1 MTRKTKKR
9 ASLTRKQIARSKKA
23 QRERRMV
30 IIGLTVVSVVIAI
43 VLGLGLYQEYV
54 AKPASPVAVVNGVP
68 IRTDAYQ
75 KMVRYRRL
83 LMLNYIANL
92 QAQKAQLDPADES
105 SQFLAQ
111 YLQQSIDQVQSQ
123 MLTLDM
129 QVLDNLIDEELI
141 RQEAAKNGLTVTEQ
155 EIDDAIRREV
165 ARGAGFV
172 TVPDATATAAAAV
185 EATATAAFFTPTPL
199 PTATPTLTVTAAVS
213 PTTPTPMVSP
223 APLPTPQVMTE
234 GQFLERYKAMLDT
247 LREEAGLSEADY
259 RRTIEADLLY
269 DKLQDLFANQVP
281 TSEEQVHA
289 RHILVE
295 TEEEAQAVLAR
306 LEAGEDF
313 ASLAKELSTDE
324 ATKEDGGDLG
334 WFPRGV
340 MVPEFEETAF
350 ALQPGETSDI
360 VQTSFGYHIILV
372 EERDPDR
379 ELEPYALEQRRASAL
394 SDWLE
399 EQRQSEA
406 VERYGPSDK
415 VPPEAAGP

>member
-1 MTRKTKKR
+1 MARKTRKPT
-9 ASLTRKQIARSKKA
+9 SLTRKQIARSKKA
-23 QRERRMV
+23 RREQRMI
-30 IIGLTVVSVVIAI
+30 IIGLTVVSVVIAV

-54 AKPASPVAVVNGVP
+54 AKPASPVAVVNEVP
-68 IRTDAYQ
+68 IRTDTYQ
-75 KMVRYRRL
+75 KRVRYQRL
-83 LMLNYIANL
+83 LTLNYIANL
-92 QAQKAQLDPADES
+92 QAQKARLDPADES

-234 GQFLERYKAMLDT
+234 GEFLERYKAMLDT
-247 LREEAGLSEADY
+247 LRKEAGLSEADY

-269 DKLQDLFANQVP
+269 DKLQDLFASQVP
-281 TSEEQVHA
+281 TSGEQVHA

-340 MVPEFEETAF
+340 MVPEFEEAAF
-350 ALQPGETSDI
+350 ALQPGEISDI

-379 ELEPYALEQRRASAL
+379 ELEPYALEQRQASAL
-394 SDWLE
+394 NDWLE
-399 EQRQSEA
+399 KQRQSEA
-406 VERYGPSDK
+406 VERYWSPDK
-415 VPPEAAGP
+415 VPPEAVGP